1 MNHTV
6 WRRRAS
12 RAATAAVAASIAL
25 AFHALPATGVSSGL
39 SSGVVSG
46 VSTGAAATASADPI
60 VGANSPDAIEGEYV
74 VVFKNQGQS
83 IAANN
88 RSATAM
94 AAKHGG
100 RVKHTYGAVIDGYA
114 ATMTEAQALAVA
126 ADPAVE
132 RVEQA
137 YRVEIADEQVNPG
150 SWGLDRV
157 DQQDL
162 PLNQRYR
169 YPSTAGSGV
178 HVYVMD
184 TGVNL
189 NHTEFTGRTGGG
201 IDYVDDDS
209 NPSDCNGHGTH
220 VAGTAAG
227 TNYGLAKRAT
237 VHAVRVLSCSGSGSN
252 TDIIA
257 GINWIKSNAIKPAVV
272 NYSIGCSSRCSDTTM
287 DNAVKSLVASG
298 VMWVQAGGNGNDD
311 TCYYSPQRVPEALTV
326 GNSTSSDAK
335 ASSSAWGSCQ
345 DLFAPGTSITSAW
358 YDSNTATR
366 TISGTSMA
374 SPHVAGAVALYLGAN
389 PGASSAQVH
398 SAIVGNSVSNT
409 LTGVPSGTPN
419 RLLNTEFLLGG
430 TQPGELRVTNP
441 GSQTS
446 TVGTAVN
453 VSTGAT
459 GGSTPYTFSATGLPA
474 GLSISSSTGTITGTP
489 STAGTSSVTVTV
501 RDSSGA
507 TASASFSWTVNGGG
521 GSQCAGMRSV
531 RTGTLSNGQTQ
542 TLPYFYD
549 STSGQIRV
557 CLDGPSGADFDVY
570 LQKYSGYSWYTVA
583 RGISSGADESFT
595 YSNTTGY
602 YRIVVD
608 SYYGSGSYTVGVDY

>member
-1 MNHTV
+1 MKHTV

-12 RAATAAVAASIAL
+12 RTATAAVAASIAL
-25 AFHALPATGVSSGL
+25 AFHALPATGTPMVPADAA
-39 SSGVVSG
+39 
-46 VSTGAAATASADPI
+46 STDRI
-60 VGANSPDAIEGEYV
+60 VGANSPDAIPGEYV

-88 RSATAM
+88 RSASAL

-100 RVKHTYGAVIDGYA
+100 RVKHSFGSAIDGYA
-114 ATMTEAQALAVA
+114 AKMSEAQALAVA
-126 ADPAVE
+126 ADPAVQ

-189 NHTEFTGRTGGG
+189 SHTEFTGRTGGG

-209 NPSDCNGHGTH
+209 TPTDCNGHGTH
-220 VAGTAAG
+220 VAGTAVG
-227 TNYGLAKRAT
+227 TSYGLAKRAT
-237 VHAVRVLSCSGSGSN
+237 VHAVRVLNCAGSGSSA
-252 TDIIA
+252 DIIA
-257 GINWIKSNAIKPAVV
+257 GINWIKANAIAPAVV
-272 NYSIGCSSRCSDTTM
+272 NYSIGCNSRCSDTTM

-335 ASSSAWGSCQ
+335 ASTSAWGSCQ

-374 SPHVAGAVALYLGAN
+374 SPHVTGAVALYLGAN
-389 PGASSAQVH
+389 PNASSAQVH
-398 SAIVGNSVSNT
+398 SAIVSNSVSNT

-430 TQPGELRVTNP
+430 TQPGQLRVTNP

-474 GLSISSSTGTITGTP
+474 GLSINSSTGTITGTP
-489 STAGTSSVTVTV
+489 STAGTSNVTVTV

-507 TASASFSWTVNGGG
+507 TDSASFSWTVNGGG
-521 GSQCAGMRSV
+521 TSQCAGMRSV
-531 RTGTLSNGQTQ
+531 RTGTLSSGQSQ

-557 CLDGPSGADFDVY
+557 CLDGPTGADFDVY

-583 RGISSGADESFT
+583 RGISSGPDESFT
-595 YSNTTGY
+595 YSNTSGY
-602 YRIVVD
+602 YRVVVQ
-608 SYYGSGSYTVGVDY
+608 SYSGSGSYTVGVDY